1 MFSMSVCHQIIF
13 QIGIMFKFILKEL
26 FVTMIFTAIRFFLF
40 LSRNSIPESGDQT
53 LQIDTGLHNPGM
65 SVFTVAPVDRNTGI
79 SVMGPPPPPTPMQ
92 ESSTTPKS
100 LFNSMKKRNRSI
112 NFLVNVPTTFAA
124 SAGSGV
130 NNNLQQK
137 VKRIYL

>member
-1 MFSMSVCHQIIF
+1 
-13 QIGIMFKFILKEL
+13 MFKFMPKDL
-26 FVTMIFTAIRFFLF
+26 FVMMFFIAIRFFLF

-53 LQIDTGLHNPGM
+53 LQIDTGLHNPGTAGM

-79 SVMGPPPPPTPMQ
+79 SVMGLPPPPTPMQ